1 VLHGGFAPATNT
13 KPRPYGMPPFAPQLD
28 DREIAAI
35 VSWLRNTWGQR
46 GTRVEARQVNALRS
60 VPVDDSPGPVSQ

>member
-1 VLHGGFAPATNT
+1 
-13 KPRPYGMPPFAPQLD
+13 MPPFAPQLD

>member
-1 VLHGGFAPATNT
+1 
-13 KPRPYGMPPFAPQLD
+13 MPPFGPQLD
-28 DREIAAI
+28 DRELAAI

-60 VPVDDSPGPVSQ
+60 VPVD